1 MEASEGEGE
10 GEKNWLRRRLRR
22 NVTSVEEERR
32 GDGTNERE
40 NQKKRWMD
48 GVEAKGEGEGNAC
61 LCEEKRKTHNTWVMR
76 PPQQPPPFEQGGSQ
90 SQLEGAGSAVF
101 RLR

>member
-1 MEASEGEGE
+1 MEASEGE

-48 GVEAKGEGEGNAC
+48 GVEAKGEREGEARAFARKR
-61 LCEEKRKTHNTWVMR
+61 EKPITH
-76 PPQQPPPFEQGGSQ
+76 G
-90 SQLEGAGSAVF
+90 L
-101 RLR
+101 